1 MAIWPLHGRIVGVRQ
16 ISTGFTLVEVLV
28 AMAITALI
36 SVVAYGA
43 LSSALSGAESVRSAT
58 VRSHDINQTLT
69 LLSRDIRQVVNRS
82 IVDEFDQP
90 APTLS
95 GGVLTRYPLTLT
107 RAGWH
112 NSTGAPRSTLQRVRW
127 WIEED
132 VLWRAHFPVLDRTP
146 GTEAIETAMLDDVEG
161 FEVRFL
167 PTIGDVKSDRDDVID
182 DRNWRDN
189 WILDVSQ
196 PGLDLPTPAAVEI
209 VLQLAKVGEVR
220 RLYVLPSP

>member
-1 MAIWPLHGRIVGVRQ
+1 VGVKHVGR
-16 ISTGFTLVEVLV
+16 GFTLIEVLV

-36 SVVAYGA
+36 SAVAYGA
-43 LSSALSGAESVRSAT
+43 LSSALSAAESVRSAT

-69 LLSRDIRQVVNRS
+69 VLSRDIRQVVNRS
-82 IVDEFDQP
+82 IIDEFNQP
-90 APTLS
+90 APALS
-95 GGVLTRYPLTLT
+95 GGLLSRYPLTLT

-146 GTEAIETAMLDDVEG
+146 GTEPIETAMLDDVEG

-167 PTIGDVKSDRDDVID
+167 PTIVDLKSDRDDVID
-182 DRNWRDN
+182 DRDWRDN
-189 WILDVSQ
+189 WIADVSQ
-196 PGLDLPTPAAVEI
+196 PDLELPIPAAVEI
-209 VLQLAKVGEVR
+209 VLQLAGLGEVR
-220 RLYVLPSP
+220 RLYVLPSS

>member
-1 MAIWPLHGRIVGVRQ
+1 MGVKHVGR
-16 ISTGFTLVEVLV
+16 GFTLIEVLV

-36 SVVAYGA
+36 SAVAYGA
-43 LSSALSGAESVRSAT
+43 LSSALSAAESVRSAT

-69 LLSRDIRQVVNRS
+69 VLSRDIRQVVNRS
-82 IVDEFDQP
+82 IIDEFNQP
-90 APTLS
+90 APALS
-95 GGVLTRYPLTLT
+95 GGLLSRYPLTLT

-146 GTEAIETAMLDDVEG
+146 GTEPIETAMLDDVEG

-167 PTIGDVKSDRDDVID
+167 PTIVDLKSDRDDVID
-182 DRNWRDN
+182 DRDWRDN
-189 WILDVSQ
+189 WIADVSQ
-196 PGLDLPTPAAVEI
+196 PDLELPIPAAVEI
-209 VLQLAKVGEVR
+209 VLQLAGLGEVR
-220 RLYVLPSP
+220 RLYVLPSS

>member
-1 MAIWPLHGRIVGVRQ
+1 MGVRDV
-16 ISTGFTLVEVLV
+16 SAGFTLIEVLV

-36 SVVAYGA
+36 SAVAYGA
-43 LSSALSGAESVRSAT
+43 LSSALSGAESVRSAML
-58 VRSHDINQTLT
+58 RSQNINQTLT

-82 IVDEFDQP
+82 IVDEFDQRAP
-90 APTLS
+90 ALNGGALS
-95 GGVLTRYPLTLT
+95 RYPLTLT

-112 NSTGAPRSTLQRVRW
+112 NSTGAPRSALQRVRW
-127 WIEED
+127 WIEDD

-146 GTEAIETAMLDDVEG
+146 GTEAIETAMLDDVER

-167 PTIGDVKSDRDDVID
+167 PTISDVKSDRDDVID

-189 WILDVSQ
+189 WMLDVSQ
-196 PGLDLPTPAAVEI
+196 PGLELPTPAAIEI
-209 VLQLAKVGEVR
+209 VLQLSRLGEIR

>member
-1 MAIWPLHGRIVGVRQ
+1 MGVKHVGR
-16 ISTGFTLVEVLV
+16 GFTLIEVLV

-36 SVVAYGA
+36 SAVAYGA
-43 LSSALSGAESVRSAT
+43 LSSALSAAESVRSAT

-69 LLSRDIRQVVNRS
+69 VLSRDIRQVVNRS
-82 IVDEFDQP
+82 IIDQFNQP
-90 APTLS
+90 APALS
-95 GGVLTRYPLTLT
+95 GGLLSRYPLTLT

-146 GTEAIETAMLDDVEG
+146 GTEPIETAMLDDVEG

-167 PTIGDVKSDRDDVID
+167 PTIVDLKSDRDDVID
-182 DRNWRDN
+182 DRDWRDN
-189 WILDVSQ
+189 WIADVSQ
-196 PGLDLPTPAAVEI
+196 PDLELPIPAAVEI
-209 VLQLAKVGEVR
+209 VLQLAGLGEVR
-220 RLYVLPSP
+220 RLYVLPSS

>member
-1 MAIWPLHGRIVGVRQ
+1 MGVRHV
-16 ISTGFTLVEVLV
+16 SAGFTLVEVLV

-43 LSSALSGAESVRSAT
+43 LSSALSGADSVRSAM
-58 VRSHDINQTLT
+58 VRSQEINQTLT

-82 IVDEFDQP
+82 IIDEFDQRAP
-90 APTLS
+90 ALS
-95 GGVLTRYPLTLT
+95 GGALSRYSLTLT

-112 NSTGAPRSTLQRVRW
+112 NSTGAPRSTLQRVSW
-127 WIEED
+127 WIEDD
-132 VLWRAHFPVLDRTP
+132 VLWRAHFPVLDRTS
-146 GTEAIETAMLDDVEG
+146 GTEAIETAMLTEVER

-167 PTIGDVKSDRDDVID
+167 PTISDVKSDRDDVID

-196 PGLDLPTPAAVEI
+196 PGLELPTPAAIEI
-209 VLQLAKVGEVR
+209 VLQLARLGEVR
-220 RLYVLPSP
+220 RLYVLPSSTP

>member
-1 MAIWPLHGRIVGVRQ
+1 VGVRHV
-16 ISTGFTLVEVLV
+16 SSGFTLVEVLV

-43 LSSALSGAESVRSAT
+43 LSSALSGAESLRSTMVRSQ
-58 VRSHDINQTLT
+58 DINQTLM

-82 IVDEFDQP
+82 VIDEFNQRAP
-90 APTLS
+90 ALS
-95 GGVLTRYPLTLT
+95 GGALSRYPLTLT

-127 WIEED
+127 WIEDD

-146 GTEAIETAMLDDVEG
+146 GTEAIETAMLDDVER
-161 FEVRFL
+161 FEVRFV
-167 PTIGDVKSDRDDVID
+167 PTISDVKSDRDDVID

-189 WILDVSQ
+189 WMLDVSQ
-196 PGLDLPTPAAVEI
+196 PGLELPTPAAIEI
-209 VLQLAKVGEVR
+209 VLQIAKLGEVR
-220 RLYVLPSP
+220 RLYVLPSS

>member
-1 MAIWPLHGRIVGVRQ
+1 MDVKHVGR
-16 ISTGFTLVEVLV
+16 GFTLIEVLV

-36 SVVAYGA
+36 SAVAYGA
-43 LSSALSGAESVRSAT
+43 LSSALSAAESVRSAT

-69 LLSRDIRQVVNRS
+69 VLSRDIRQVVNRS
-82 IVDEFDQP
+82 IIDEFNQP
-90 APTLS
+90 APALS
-95 GGVLTRYPLTLT
+95 GGLLSRYPLTLT

-146 GTEAIETAMLDDVEG
+146 GTEPIETAMLDDVEG

-167 PTIGDVKSDRDDVID
+167 PTIVDLKSDRDDVID
-182 DRNWRDN
+182 DRDWRDN
-189 WILDVSQ
+189 WIADVSQ
-196 PGLDLPTPAAVEI
+196 PDLELPIPAAVEI
-209 VLQLAKVGEVR
+209 VLQLAGLGEVR
-220 RLYVLPSP
+220 RLYVLPSS

>member
-1 MAIWPLHGRIVGVRQ
+1 MGVRDV
-16 ISTGFTLVEVLV
+16 SAGFTLIEVLV

-36 SVVAYGA
+36 SAVAYGA
-43 LSSALSGAESVRSAT
+43 LSSALSGAESVRSAML
-58 VRSHDINQTLT
+58 RSQDINQTLT

-82 IVDEFDQP
+82 IVDEFDQRAP
-90 APTLS
+90 ALNGGALS
-95 GGVLTRYPLTLT
+95 RYPLTLT

-112 NSTGAPRSTLQRVRW
+112 NSTGAPRSALQRVRW
-127 WIEED
+127 WIEDD

-146 GTEAIETAMLDDVEG
+146 GTEAIETAMLDDVER

-167 PTIGDVKSDRDDVID
+167 PTISDVKSDRDDVID

-189 WILDVSQ
+189 WMLDVSQ
-196 PGLDLPTPAAVEI
+196 PGLELPTPAAIEI
-209 VLQLAKVGEVR
+209 VLQLARLGEVR

>member
-1 MAIWPLHGRIVGVRQ
+1 MGVKQVGR
-16 ISTGFTLVEVLV
+16 GFTLIEVLV

-36 SVVAYGA
+36 SAVAYGA
-43 LSSALSGAESVRSAT
+43 LSSALSAAESVRSAT

-69 LLSRDIRQVVNRS
+69 VLSRDIRQVVNRS
-82 IVDEFDQP
+82 IIDEFNQP
-90 APTLS
+90 APALS
-95 GGVLTRYPLTLT
+95 GGLLSRYPLTLT

-146 GTEAIETAMLDDVEG
+146 GTEPIETAMLDDVEG

-167 PTIGDVKSDRDDVID
+167 PTIVDLKSDRDDVID
-182 DRNWRDN
+182 DRDWRDN
-189 WILDVSQ
+189 WIADVSQ
-196 PGLDLPTPAAVEI
+196 PDLELPIPAAVEI
-209 VLQLAKVGEVR
+209 VLQLAGLGEVR
-220 RLYVLPSP
+220 RLYVLPSS